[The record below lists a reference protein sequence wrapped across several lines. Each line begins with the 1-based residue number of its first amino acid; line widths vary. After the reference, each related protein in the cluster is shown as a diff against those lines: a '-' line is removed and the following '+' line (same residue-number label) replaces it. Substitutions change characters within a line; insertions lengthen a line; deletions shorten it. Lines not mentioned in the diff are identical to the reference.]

1 MQIKKGTHYEEV
13 FFTMATLESVSNCVV
28 TGNIGAV
35 TGEVQAL
42 IDGGVA
48 PASIINDGLIAGMN
62 IVGPKF
68 KAGEM
73 FVPEVLMAAKAMGAG
88 VELVKPLLAAG
99 DMPSMGKVVL
109 GTVKGDLH
117 DIGKNLV
124 GMMLESTGFEVV
136 NVGIDVAPEK
146 FLEAAKES
154 GATIVAMSALL
165 TTTMLAMKETV
176 DLFKEN
182 GLTDVKL
189 IVGGAPVSKEFAD
202 EIGADGFAP
211 DAATACDLCKELLA

>member
-1 MQIKKGTHYEEV
+1 
-13 FFTMATLESVSNCVV
+13 MATLESVSNCVV
-28 TGNIGAV
+28 TGNIGAI

-42 IDGGVA
+42 IDGGVE
-48 PASIINDGLIAGMN
+48 PTSIINDGLIAGMN

-88 VELVKPLLAAG
+88 VELVKPLLGA
-99 DMPSMGKVVL
+99 DEMSSLGKVVL

>member
-1 MQIKKGTHYEEV
+1 
-13 FFTMATLESVSNCVV
+13 MATLESVSNCVV

-73 FVPEVLMAAKAMGAG
+73 FVPEVLMAAKAMAAG
-88 VELVKPLLAAG
+88 VELVKPLLAG
-99 DMPSMGKVVL
+99 EDMKSEGKVVL

-154 GATIVAMSALL
+154 GAQIVAMSALL
-165 TTTMLAMKETV
+165 TTTLLAMKETV

-182 GLTDVKL
+182 GMDTKL
-189 IVGGAPVSKEFAD
+189 IVGGAPVSQEFAD
-202 EIGADGFAP
+202 EIGAAGFAP
-211 DAATACDLCKELLA
+211 DAATACDLCKDLLA

>member
-1 MQIKKGTHYEEV
+1 
-13 FFTMATLESVSNCVV
+13 MATLESVSNCVV
-28 TGNIGAV
+28 TGNLGAI

-42 IDGGVA
+42 IDAGVD

-88 VELVKPLLAAG
+88 VDLVKPLLGA
-99 DMPSMGKVVL
+99 DEMTSMGKVVL

-136 NVGIDVAPEK
+136 NCGIDVSPEK

-182 GLTDVKL
+182 GLTNVKL

>member
-1 MQIKKGTHYEEV
+1 
-13 FFTMATLESVSNCVV
+13 MATLESVSNCVV

-35 TGEVQAL
+35 AGEVQAL

-48 PASIINDGLIAGMN
+48 PAAIINEGLIGGMN

-73 FVPEVLMAAKAMGAG
+73 FVPEVLMAAKAMAAG
-88 VELVKPLLAAG
+88 VEIVKPLLAG
-99 DMPSMGKVVL
+99 EDMKSEGKVVL

-154 GATIVAMSALL
+154 GAEIVAMSALL

-182 GLTDVKL
+182 GMDTKL

-202 EIGADGFAP
+202 EIGADGYAP
-211 DAATACDLCKELLA
+211 DAASAAEKAKELVK

>member
-1 MQIKKGTHYEEV
+1 
-13 FFTMATLESVSNCVV
+13 MATLESVSNCVV
-28 TGNIGAV
+28 TGNLGAI

-42 IDGGVA
+42 IDAGVE

-88 VELVKPLLAAG
+88 VDLVKPLLGAD
-99 DMPSMGKVVL
+99 DMPSAGKVVL

-136 NVGIDVAPEK
+136 NCGIDVSPEK

-154 GATIVAMSALL
+154 GAKIVAMSALL

-189 IVGGAPVSKEFAD
+189 IVGGAPVSKEFSD